1 MLSKGAVAVIGK
13 ILLGGKHIQRLV
25 IPIQRDNGD
34 QIAFTSGSAGL
45 AELDHLSAGNGS
57 SANRRK
63 GEGREVAII
72 RGGEGRDALLCK
84 GDRSVSYVQHCFEIH
99 AVDGKHSTTL
109 GDLQLISNRFCNSCG
124 FRHMTNNTTHIEL
137 AGIAEHVVVHD
148 TVGTL
153 VIRNLR
159 KFESDCG
166 SFFLITSIRCSNGC
180 IPNANI
186 CRNRIDSAKGNLT
199 DVIAANGEPT
209 AQRTV
214 GGNFRINLGGV
225 GIQAVPGKHGG
236 LGDEVHPTSVG
247 NERVNEVEAIGQ
259 AGGVFHVVVGAL
271 AQVADVIGAAVEAAD
286 SGGVDFD
293 LSVGPDAVGGEQI
306 GHGQLDGK
314 VYVSTVNGGSGVIGI
329 EVGRANLTGG
339 TGELD
344 HVDAIAEGISGA
356 GSGAPVKSSRHRGD
370 AQNHDHRESDRKNLL
385 HVFYSLSEKFVLM
398 QVRATCFSTRQ

>member
-1 MLSKGAVAVIGK
+1 MRAAEHIQSQVAAAQRNHGDQLAGAKGITSLAEFHHGGAVG
-13 ILLGGKHIQRLV
+13 
-25 IPIQRDNGD
+25 
-34 QIAFTSGSAGL
+34 TSGADGLSGENGGISIEVGGIATRSAHFCEGDLIHAL
-45 AELDHLSAGNGS
+45 AYLEL
-57 SANRRK
+57 
-63 GEGREVAII
+63 
-72 RGGEGRDALLCK
+72 
-84 GDRSVSYVQHCFEIH
+84 H
-99 AVDGKHSTTL
+99 AVDYDRAANTQLLGNRLSKTASIARARAPLRHILYGNTGQIVDQRTFLGSGETTKGESKH
-109 GDLQLISNRFCNSCG
+109 G
-124 FRHMTNNTTHIEL
+124 
-137 AGIAEHVVVHD
+137 
-148 TVGTL
+148 
-153 VIRNLR
+153 
-159 KFESDCG
+159 G
-166 SFFLITSIRCSNGC
+166 SIHITSTSNLYFVLF
-180 IPNANI
+180 
-186 CRNRIDSAKGNLT
+186 KGNIGRLCSG
-199 DVIAANGEPT
+199 AANGDLADVIVANVEPT

-236 LGDEVHPTSVG
+236 LRDEVHPTSVG

-271 AQVADVIGAAVEAAD
+271 AQTADVIGAAVEAAD

-293 LSVGPDAVGGEQI
+293 LSVGPDVVGGEQI

-314 VYVSTVNGGSGVIGI
+314 VYVSAVNGGSGVIGI
-329 EVGRANLTGG
+329 EVGRADLAGRAG
-339 TGELD
+339 ILD